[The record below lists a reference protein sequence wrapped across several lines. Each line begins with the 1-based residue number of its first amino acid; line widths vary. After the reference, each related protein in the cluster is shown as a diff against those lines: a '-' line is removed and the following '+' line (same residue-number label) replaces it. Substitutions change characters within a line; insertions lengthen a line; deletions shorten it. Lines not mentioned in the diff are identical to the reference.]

1 MVYGDIESIVD
12 IHDVFVSYETASGKV
27 MALRG
32 VDLKIGV
39 GDRVIVSGP
48 SGSGKTTLLKL
59 ILGEVKPVAG
69 RVKVFGLDP
78 SMEENLSR
86 IRSQIGYC
94 SQEGYLINKLTVM
107 ENIDLYL
114 NGRGIDLS
122 SDEIMHLANTLN
134 IDNVLDKLPTQLSG
148 GELKRAELLMILL
161 DKPKLLLLDE
171 PTAMLDTENVE
182 RVISLLKEF
191 DGLSMAIATHDR
203 RLYSVGNRLVEL
215 VGGEVVRIENI

>member
-1 MVYGDIESIVD
+1 MIV
-12 IHDVFVSYETASGKV
+12 I
-27 MALRG
+27 
-32 VDLKIGV
+32 

-48 SGSGKTTLLKL
+48 SGSGKTTLFKL
-59 ILGEVKPVAG
+59 ILGEFKPVAG
-69 RVKVFGLDP
+69 GLTVFGLDP
-78 SMEENLSR
+78 SLEGNLSR

-94 SQEGYLINKLTVM
+94 SKEGHLIQKLTVM

-134 IDNVLDKLPTQLSG
+134 IDNILDKLPTQLSG
-148 GELKRAELLMILL
+148 GELKRAELLMIPL

-215 VGGEVVRIENI
+215 VDGGIVRIDNI